1 MTKQIDPVEAR
12 QARQGRP
19 VLIILAVSM
28 ALAFI
33 AAWVMWGTVS
43 DRDSTAYLNTS
54 PMIVAGSN
62 E

>member
-33 AAWVMWGTVS
+33 AAWVMWGSVS
-43 DRDSTAYLNTS
+43 DSETTAQLNTS
-54 PMIVAGSN
+54 PIVITGAT

>member
-43 DRDSTAYLNTS
+43 ERDSTAYLN
-54 PMIVAGSN
+54 AGPTVFAGAT